1 MSYAPSIYEP
11 KTLILFVHGFLGS
24 EHSFETFPYDVTQTL
39 RTTHKLRNVEARI
52 FPRFDT
58 KGDPTRAVNQL
69 CNWLLLN
76 AAEPEY
82 ESCVILGHSMGGLMV
97 VDAYRKI
104 YGLIYAEAGAP
115 KDVKHGKEG
124 EQAST
129 ANSWFGNLGSWWPR
143 GGQSQAANSIAG
155 AKEVKEKE
163 TGALPADS
171 VFGAVPNEMRRNE
184 VLSTAMADDLRH
196 PAAPAL
202 ESSSHDGSAD
212 HGVISDALASTPLL
226 PPLDTS
232 NRKRPPVNITSIITF
247 DTPFFGLHSRV
258 YTAAAGSR
266 AANVISNYVPPM
278 PSIPAPP
285 LPIGSALQAI
295 PQAVGAGVQA
305 GTQAVGAIPQV
316 ASQALR
322 YSARAV
328 GSIPEATQGLVG
340 ALPGAVA
347 ALPGAATQG
356 LQMSVQAVTALPG
369 ATLQF
374 GSSALQSVAYIPSLF
389 SSRSTTNDSEAK
401 GDATVS
407 AETDTAANPPHEM
420 GTSGGQTIVAGISIE
435 EISVQLPQPDV
446 QTPKELQDESV
457 VFAAAVA
464 AAAAAVE
471 HAKSEPNS
479 PVSETPPPAG
489 ASGDDLL
496 PSPAPAESSTNASA
510 SAVGLLPLPKDTDWT
525 PWVRL
530 GLAGAAI
537 AAGAYYSGGLLY
549 AGPVVRRVA
558 VAYALSH
565 AEEARQHLQFLYPL
579 WGESTKAL
587 SKRIEDIK
595 AEVEAGRIGFK
606 CFFVEL
612 PLPVTP
618 VEPVPVIPNP
628 TKGATTDDIPKKT
641 VDKASKDQEKTLIAK
656 TSEERLKS
664 RLKDVVGGSIT
675 EDDVMGLDA
684 ASSTPPDEA
693 GQPIEEVERPNE
705 QPKPPKSS
713 VATALAAQLAASRAS
728 NQSQEPSESSKPT
741 GPQSTTAVNLAAR
754 LASSR
759 PIPGPQP
766 QSTFIVPPPQAY
778 CHLFRPVSSDCSD
791 EIAAHMNM
799 FSRELNAGP
808 YWGLVDEVST
818 EIVRA
823 VKRANASKTNNS
835 Q

>member
-1 MSYAPSIYEP
+1 MRPQYTSPKPSFSLYM
-11 KTLILFVHGFLGS
+11 VS
-24 EHSFETFPYDVTQTL
+24 CEHSFETFPYDVTQTL
-39 RTTHKLRNVEARI
+39 RTIHKLRNVEARI

-104 YGLIYAEAGAP
+104 YGLIDAEAGVP
-115 KDVKHGKEG
+115 KDVKHDKEG
-124 EQAST
+124 EQTSKS
-129 ANSWFGNLGSWWPR
+129 NSWFGALGSWWPR
-143 GGQSQAANSIAG
+143 GGQSQTANSSAG
-155 AKEVKEKE
+155 TKEVKGTE
-163 TGALPADS
+163 TGGLSADS
-171 VFGAVPNEMRRNE
+171 VIGAVPTEMRHNE
-184 VLSTAMADDLRH
+184 DLSSATEDDPHQR
-196 PAAPAL
+196 AEPAL
-202 ESSSHDGSAD
+202 ESSSHDVSAD
-212 HGVISDALASTPLL
+212 HSVVSDALASTPLL
-226 PPLDTS
+226 PPPDTS
-232 NRKRPPVNITSIITF
+232 NRKRPPVNIISIITF

-285 LPIGSALQAI
+285 IPIGSALQAI

-356 LQMSVQAVTALPG
+356 LHMSVQAVTALPG
-369 ATLQF
+369 ATLQL

-389 SSRSTTNDSEAK
+389 SSKNTANDSEAK

-407 AETDTAANPPHEM
+407 AETDNAANSPQEAD
-420 GTSGGQTIVAGISIE
+420 TSGGHMIVAGTSIE
-435 EISVQLPQPDV
+435 EVRVQLSQSDV

-464 AAAAAVE
+464 AATVAVE

-489 ASGDDLL
+489 AAGDDLL

-510 SAVGLLPLPKDTDWT
+510 SAVGLLPLPQDTDWT

-595 AEVEAGRIGFK
+595 AEVETGRIGFK

-618 VEPVPVIPNP
+618 AQPVPVSLNP
-628 TKGATTDDIPKKT
+628 TKDVMTDDALKKT
-641 VDKASKDQEKTLIAK
+641 VANTSKDQEKTVIAK
-656 TSEERLKS
+656 SSEERLKS
-664 RLKDVVGGSIT
+664 RLKEVVGGSIS
-675 EDDVMGLDA
+675 DDDAMDLDA
-684 ASSTPPDEA
+684 TSSTPSDVAE
-693 GQPIEEVERPNE
+693 QVIEEVERSNE

-713 VATALAAQLAASRAS
+713 VATALAAQLAASRSS
-728 NQSQEPSESSKPT
+728 NQSPEPSASSKPT
-741 GPQSTTAVNLAAR
+741 APQSTTAINLAAR

-766 QSTFIVPPPQAY
+766 QSTFIVPPPQTY

-823 VKRANASKTNNS
+823 VKRANANKANNS